1 LPNRSGGDVKTKLS
15 FKISA
20 AFLLTFFVV
29 LGLMIGSIRFFA
41 YHNFSDYVH
50 KVEIE
55 MLDEFVDR
63 LTAEYEKHQSWQS
76 LRGNYVLWHA
86 TLRLSNVG
94 QKKNDRERMGGS
106 SNSGRSVSDRTMET
120 KKRRNESS
128 RGDNVGPNQSH
139 IKYVYRMIQRL
150 TLFDELKAPLIG
162 RARSAE
168 GHALREIVTEGR
180 IVGWLGLRKHERL
193 SHPLDVAYLKE
204 QSNVFY
210 LAGSGM
216 LVLAAVVSFLL
227 SRNLLAPVKQLTAGT
242 RALTSLKFETRIDVH
257 SKDEL
262 GQLAADFN
270 VMAKT
275 LEQSEQM
282 RRQWLTDIS
291 HELRTPLSILR
302 GEIEAMQDGVRKTS
316 QQNLDSLHS
325 EVIYLTKIVNDLH
338 YLSLAETGAL
348 PINKRTVDP
357 VQVLKET
364 VRLFETRFAQ
374 HKITV
379 LDELV
384 SDHKMVLQGDADR
397 LTQLFSNLFEN
408 ALRYADSPGSLRIWQ
423 ARREN
428 RLVLHV
434 EDSGPGVPEES
445 VERLFD
451 RLYRVDHAR
460 TRARGGSGLGLS
472 ICKSIVEA
480 HGGKIGATNGQSGGL
495 RFDIELPVMPE
506 RNGGRREHDD
516 RS

>member
-1 LPNRSGGDVKTKLS
+1 VRTKLS
-15 FKISA
+15 YKIFA

-29 LGLMIGSIRFFA
+29 LALMIGSIRFFA

-76 LRGNYVLWHA
+76 LRGNFRLWYA
-86 TLRLSNVG
+86 TLRLSKLG
-94 QKKNDRERMGGS
+94 QKKNDGDRMAS
-106 SNSGRSVSDRTMET
+106 PSPSGRAVSGPTVET
-120 KKRRNESS
+120 KKRQKESP
-128 RGDNVGPNQSH
+128 RGNSVGKNQSH
-139 IKYVYRMIQRL
+139 IKYVYRMLHRV
-150 TLFDELKAPLIG
+150 TLFDERKAPVVG

-168 GHALREIVTEGR
+168 GHALREIEADGR

-204 QSNVFY
+204 QFNIFY

-216 LVLAAVVSFLL
+216 LVLAAFVSYFL

-275 LEQSEQM
+275 LEKSEQM
-282 RRQWLTDIS
+282 RRQWITDIS

-302 GEIEAMQDGVRKTS
+302 GEIEAMQDGVREAS
-316 QQNLDSLHS
+316 RQNLDSLHS
-325 EVIYLTKIVNDLH
+325 EVIYLSKIVNDLH
-338 YLSLAETGAL
+338 DLSLAETGAL
-348 PINKRTVDP
+348 PINKKTVDP

-374 HKITV
+374 HQITV

-384 SDHKMVLQGDADR
+384 SDQKVALKGDADR

-408 ALRYADSPGSLRIWQ
+408 ALRYTDSPGSLRMWQ

-428 RLVLHV
+428 QLMLHV
-434 EDSGPGVPEES
+434 EDSGPGVPDES
-445 VERLFD
+445 VEHLFD

-480 HGGKIGATNGQSGGL
+480 HGGKIRAANGQSGGL
-495 RFDIELPVMPE
+495 RFDIELPLISDKNV
-506 RNGGRREHDD
+506 GI
-516 RS
+516 

>member
-1 LPNRSGGDVKTKLS
+1 VRTKLS
-15 FKISA
+15 YKIFA

-29 LGLMIGSIRFFA
+29 LALMIGSIRFFA

-50 KVEIE
+50 KVELD

-63 LTAEYEKHQSWQS
+63 LTAEYEKQQSWQW
-76 LRGNYVLWHA
+76 LKGNYRLWFA
-86 TLRLSNVG
+86 TLRQSKLASP
-94 QKKNDRERMGGS
+94 S
-106 SNSGRSVSDRTMET
+106 PSGPAVSDRTMET
-120 KKRRNESS
+120 KRDQKEWPRR
-128 RGDNVGPNQSH
+128 DNVGTNQSQ
-139 IKYVYRMIQRL
+139 IRYVYRMLHRV
-150 TLFDELKAPLIG
+150 TLFDELKAPVVG
-162 RARSAE
+162 RARSVE
-168 GHALREIVTEGR
+168 GHALREIKAGGK

-204 QSNVFY
+204 QSKVFY
-210 LAGSGM
+210 LAGTAM
-216 LVLAAVVSFLL
+216 LLLVAVVSYFL
-227 SRNLLAPVKQLTAGT
+227 SKNMLAPVKQLTAGT

-302 GEIEAMQDGVRKTS
+302 GEIEAMQDGVRETS
-316 QQNLDSLHS
+316 RQNLDSLHS
-325 EVIYLTKIVNDLH
+325 EAIYLSKIVNDLH
-338 YLSLAETGAL
+338 DLSLAEAGAL
-348 PINKRTVDP
+348 PLNKKTVDP

-374 HKITV
+374 HQITV
-379 LDELV
+379 FDKLV
-384 SDHKMVLQGDADR
+384 SDQKVALQGDADR

-408 ALRYADSPGSLRIWQ
+408 ALRYTDSPGSLRIWQ
-423 ARREN
+423 TRGQN
-428 RLVLHV
+428 RLMLHI
-434 EDSGPGVPEES
+434 EDSGPGVPDES

-460 TRARGGSGLGLS
+460 TRARGGSGLGLT
-472 ICKSIVEA
+472 ICKSIVEV
-480 HGGKIGATNGQSGGL
+480 HGGKISAANGQSGGL
-495 RFDIELPVMPE
+495 RFDIELPLISDKNPGM
-506 RNGGRREHDD
+506 REHDD
-516 RS
+516 AS